1 MPRGPSQLAIH
12 GQGRAER
19 SAGLRHHGRLLLF
32 LVLLNPREAP
42 CPKQMVDGTLKWKI
56 VHTKPLWFCP
66 QTAQRSSS
74 LLGPDLHSDAPSSR
88 ADRRAATGSSGGHSL
103 RPVRPPW
110 PRSAPCPPPMEPEPA
125 ALLSH
130 RPGSLSGQSDHTRE
144 QAAEGLQILPQTGL
158 SLLVI
163 FSISPTL
170 TPKLD
175 LKSN

>member
-1 MPRGPSQLAIH
+1 
-12 GQGRAER
+12 
-19 SAGLRHHGRLLLF
+19 
-32 LVLLNPREAP
+32 
-42 CPKQMVDGTLKWKI
+42 
-56 VHTKPLWFCP
+56 
-66 QTAQRSSS
+66 
-74 LLGPDLHSDAPSSR
+74 
-88 ADRRAATGSSGGHSL
+88 
-103 RPVRPPW
+103 
-110 PRSAPCPPPMEPEPA
+110 MEPEPA